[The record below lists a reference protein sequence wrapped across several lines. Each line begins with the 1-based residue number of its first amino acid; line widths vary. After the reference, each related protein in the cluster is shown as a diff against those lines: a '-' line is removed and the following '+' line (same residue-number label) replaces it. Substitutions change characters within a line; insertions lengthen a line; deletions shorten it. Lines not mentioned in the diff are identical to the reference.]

1 MAITVYRTG
10 GRIKHSPFVKPARSC
25 DNEKMALRR
34 NILSDAVHYFEN
46 KATMRSVAQNN
57 ALPPY
62 CFSAP
67 LINRHGDNLPP
78 ALCRVGFH
86 TPGHR
91 PRERPTDSYR
101 QA

>member
-25 DNEKMALRR
+25 DNEKMALRK
-34 NILSDAVHYFEN
+34 NILPGAVQYFEN
-46 KATMRSVAQNN
+46 KAAMRSVAQNN

-67 LINRHGDNLPP
+67 LINHHGDNLHPT
-78 ALCRVGFH
+78 LCQVGFH
-86 TPGHR
+86 TPDHR
-91 PRERPTDSYR
+91 PRERRTDSYR